1 MTPTLISLHE
11 AAERLG
17 VHYMTAYRYVRTGR
31 LPAEKVGAEWRV
43 DATDLAP
50 FLAPESTEPRRRR
63 RTDYGT
69 RLVGP
74 LILGDEA
81 GAWTVVEQAMASG
94 VEPERI
100 YLEVLTPS
108 LEQIGDLWESGE
120 VSVAEEHQAS
130 AIVLRLIGRL
140 GPRLRRRG
148 RTRGSIVLGAPPGE
162 QHGVAVAL
170 LGDLLRAR
178 GFRVHDLGA
187 DVPPESFADAALR
200 AERLIAVGI
209 GATTRRNERN
219 IRAAVRAVRA
229 AVNVPVVVGGA
240 GISDLAHA
248 KQLGADAFAAKAPAA
263 LELFELAA
271 RSGAPTRP

>member
-219 IRAAVRAVRA
+219 IRAAIRAVRA